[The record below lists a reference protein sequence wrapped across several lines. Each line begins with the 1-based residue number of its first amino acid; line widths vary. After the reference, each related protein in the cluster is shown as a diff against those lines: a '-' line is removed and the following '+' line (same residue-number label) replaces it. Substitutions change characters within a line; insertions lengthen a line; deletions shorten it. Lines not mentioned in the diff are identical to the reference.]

1 MSWRACAGIG
11 GQTFRSP
18 HEPCE
23 ADDWIDIPTIAS
35 EIKRV
40 TCMGVGVPA
49 GVSASRRRRRRSWSR
64 ARRSAP
70 TAPWSFT
77 SLHPGRV
84 FERLSRLM
92 HPVRPFHQRE
102 RAGQHSG
109 EARQRF
115 ATARAAIRAK
125 LLNGA
130 VIRSADTDLRVG
142 KSSWPER
149 LLADPPPPL
158 QGGGRRHSPADV
170 AGRSLCRPG
179 GWAEDQEPFLAHLL
193 CESQYVI
200 DQGDSVFAAA
210 LRHFIRVAC
219 DEVERRDTWNDDTLD
234 LRRRRLEAELDRALA
249 SASAPTHPAG
259 VKWKGA
265 IEKLRPNLFVSM
277 SNRNVPGPTTNPS
290 ARCAPHRKITN
301 EFCSQWSAIQYGP
314 RADNPSGSPA
324 IRDVCALT
332 PPAILAATG

>member
-1 MSWRACAGIG
+1 
-11 GQTFRSP
+11 
-18 HEPCE
+18 
-23 ADDWIDIPTIAS
+23 
-35 EIKRV
+35 
-40 TCMGVGVPA
+40 MGVGCPCWGKRFKA
-49 GVSASRRRRRRSWSR
+49 RKRRRRSWSR
-64 ARRSAP
+64 VRGSAP

-102 RAGQHSG
+102 RAGRRRG

-158 QGGGRRHSPADV
+158 QGGGRRHLRRCGWPIVMSPRRL
-170 AGRSLCRPG
+170 GRGPGTLFRPSPVR
-179 GWAEDQEPFLAHLL
+179 EPICHH
-193 CESQYVI
+193 
-200 DQGDSVFAAA
+200 QGDSVFAAA

-249 SASAPTHPAG
+249 SASPHPSG
-259 VKWKGA
+259 RGQVERRD
-265 IEKLRPNLFVSM
+265 EKLRPNLFVSM
-277 SNRNVPGPTTNPS
+277 SNRNVPGLNNESERSLRPPS
-290 ARCAPHRKITN
+290 KDHQRVLLPMERDPIR
-301 EFCSQWSAIQYGP
+301 P